1 MGPENGRRPNN
12 PVTSLPK
19 VVPIPKL
26 VEPIRGPRLWYNSKP
41 DVAAIHGTPS
51 TIRHQNSSQT
61 KKYPT
66 KLFVFS
72 FLFATPVIAF
82 GFFEQSNVSLRQHTG
97 LVGYN
102 DFLI

>member
-66 KLFVFS
+66 VNWLDGTCLS
-72 FLFATPVIAF
+72 FRPLKCYTQY
-82 GFFEQSNVSLRQHTG
+82 GDGHT
-97 LVGYN
+97 
-102 DFLI
+102 